1 MILLGAVHRAQD
13 AVGDVRGS
21 GDEEVVSARHRDLG
35 ERTWEARPDE
45 CTFRRCPCPL
55 NCRRRGRVSRGRG
68 DLMRTPMLAL
78 PLVVA
83 LLLGCEPATGTRA
96 QENWEA
102 RLSGT
107 STLLFMRFS
116 CQGETLSGT
125 AEFAELTGTTPERF
139 ALSGTRSADTVSI
152 VLSNPVSIP
161 VRLSGWYVRDGAGL
175 SGLLDG
181 GAFNQ
186 LPVEFRR

>member
-1 MILLGAVHRAQD
+1 MYLPAMPLPTQLPPPRARVARALL
-13 AVGDVRGS
+13 
-21 GDEEVVSARHRDLG
+21 L
-35 ERTWEARPDE
+35 
-45 CTFRRCPCPL
+45 RCPACGAGGILRRWLPL
-55 NCRRRGRVSRGRG
+55 QPRCATCRFKLDRG

-116 CQGETLSGT
+116 RQGETLSGT